1 MGDSPGTLQGLFQGA
16 DTAQAWLNVPVHVLE
31 VGVGLRASDL
41 SVLQDCPRNIS
52 ESSVGVR
59 RSCILDPSLR
69 REGVGQVKWVSA
81 GKRPRPAGQTTEGL
95 GDAGPGHELLH
106 SRTGWL
112 EPWGRAGP
120 SSARAGRELSFPMQG
135 RTRPCCPP
143 VVPQRLSMRGGP
155 GQPPGFSLVGGNE
168 ACLFGP
174 HR

>member
-1 MGDSPGTLQGLFQGA
+1 M
-16 DTAQAWLNVPVHVLE
+16 
-31 VGVGLRASDL
+31 GVG
-41 SVLQDCPRNIS
+41 
-52 ESSVGVR
+52 E
-59 RSCILDPSLR
+59 
-69 REGVGQVKWVSA
+69 VKWVSA

-120 SSARAGRELSFPMQG
+120 SSARGGRELSFPMQG

-143 VVPQRLSMRGGP
+143 RRSSEAEHKRRPRAAS
-155 GQPPGFSLVGGNE
+155 GFSMVGGKE

>member
-59 RSCILDPSLR
+59 RSCILHLLCR
-69 REGVGQVKWVSA
+69 
-81 GKRPRPAGQTTEGL
+81 KRPRPAGQTTEGL

-112 EPWGRAGP
+112 EPGGRAGP